1 MPASTLNG
9 LLQEAVT
16 YANSSK
22 YRKSSDKYK
31 ELYQMTAIDVVPLN
45 QNHIGYPLRYHSL
58 SGEKGDR
65 VVVHGLYLL
74 IAELFSCSFI
84 EVIDDVLDVYIQH

>member
-1 MPASTLNG
+1 MEDETYVKLRTITSHNIFTTQLKLISNSLMSASTLNG

-58 SGEKGDR
+58 SGKAG
-65 VVVHGLYLL
+65 G
-74 IAELFSCSFI
+74 
-84 EVIDDVLDVYIQH
+84 

>member
-58 SGEKGDR
+58 SGKKGHR
-65 VVVHGLYLL
+65 AVVHGLYFL
-74 IAELFSCSFI
+74 IAELS
-84 EVIDDVLDVYIQH
+84 L